1 MDIKTAEKFMEKLV
15 KAGIEYGFE
24 ECEASFAQDSS
35 MSIDIL
41 NGEVSSYENSATS
54 TLSFRG
60 LKNGQM
66 GYCST
71 NILSDDSIGFLLK
84 SAMENCEVL
93 NDEDPQFIYCDE
105 NNKDLYFSQIT
116 DAYAKNTY
124 KRFEE
129 LGLGLEKAILAL
141 DERIDAVDILSISC
155 GTGPYLIINSKGLHS
170 YRDTDGI
177 SLVASARAT
186 DTDGSV
192 KSGGNY
198 WIGKDI
204 DEFDQEKFLKKF
216 KENLIGKMGA
226 KSVKAGTYKTILRNE
241 AFQQFFMVFFGN
253 FLATTMQR
261 GLSLLA
267 DKEGTVIASDALTVK
282 ECPMLEK
289 ALTKI
294 PFDDEGV
301 LTTEKAIIDH
311 GTFATALYDL
321 KSANKAGRESTGN
334 GFRAGSAVSEM
345 PTNLVVEA
353 GEKDLD
359 GLMEEVGE
367 GIMLTDLSGLHA
379 GVNAISG
386 DFSLLCE
393 GYLIEGGKKGRPV
406 EQITVAGNFY
416 DVIKSIKSVGNDII
430 NLPSGEGEFFTPSV
444 FVGELA
450 ISGDDGENE
459 DGSVAEDGSEGNCD
473 GSGCSDGK
481 E

>member
-1 MDIKTAEKFMEKLV
+1 MDIKAAELFMEKLV

-41 NGEVSSYENSATS
+41 KGEVSSYENSATS

-71 NILSDDSIGFLLK
+71 NILSEGSIDYLLK

-105 NNKDLYFSQIT
+105 NNKNLYFSQIT

-124 KRFEE
+124 KKFEE

-141 DERIDAVDILSISC
+141 DKRIDAVDILSISC
-155 GTGPYLIINSKGLHS
+155 STGPYLIINSKGLHS

-177 SLVASARAT
+177 SLVASGRAT
-186 DTDGSV
+186 DDDGSV
-192 KSGGNY
+192 KSGGHY

-204 DEFDQEKFLKKF
+204 DEFDQDKFLAKF
-216 KENLIGKMGA
+216 KDNLIGKMGA
-226 KSVKAGTYKTILRNE
+226 KSVKPGSYKTILRNE

-267 DKEGTVIASDALTVK
+267 DKEGTTIASDCFTVK
-282 ECPMLEK
+282 EIPMFDK

-301 LTTEKAIIDH
+301 LTTEKAIIDK

-321 KSANKAGRESTGN
+321 KSANKAGRASTGN

-345 PTNLVVEA
+345 PTNLIVEA
-353 GEKDLD
+353 GEKDLA

-444 FVGELA
+444 YVGELA
-450 ISGDDGENE
+450 ISGDEE
-459 DGSVAEDGSEGNCD
+459 Q
-473 GSGCSDGK
+473 
-481 E
+481 

>member
-1 MDIKTAEKFMEKLV
+1 MDIKAAEKFMEKLV
-15 KAGIEYGFE
+15 KAGMEYGFE

-41 NGEVSSYENSATS
+41 KGEVSSYENSVTS

-71 NILSDDSIGFLLK
+71 NILNDDSIDFLLK

-116 DAYAKNTY
+116 EAFAKNTY
-124 KRFEE
+124 KKFED

-141 DERIDAVDILSISC
+141 DERIDAVDILSINC
-155 GTGPYLIINSKGLHS
+155 GTGPFLIINSKGLHS

-177 SLVASARAT
+177 SLVASGRAI
-186 DTDGSV
+186 DADGSV
-192 KSGGNY
+192 KSGGHY

-204 DEFDQEKFLKKF
+204 DDFDQEKFLKKF

-226 KSVKAGTYKTILRNE
+226 KSVKAGSYKTILRNE

-267 DKEGTVIASDALTVK
+267 DKEGTKIASDALTVK

-301 LTTEKAIIDH
+301 LTTEKAIIDK

-353 GEKDLD
+353 GEKTLE

-430 NLPSGEGEFFTPSV
+430 NLPSGEAEFFTPSV
-444 FVGELA
+444 YVGELA
-450 ISGDDGENE
+450 ISGDEDEN
-459 DGSVAEDGSEGNCD
+459 
-473 GSGCSDGK
+473 
-481 E
+481 

>member
-1 MDIKTAEKFMEKLV
+1 
-15 KAGIEYGFE
+15 
-24 ECEASFAQDSS
+24 
-35 MSIDIL
+35 
-41 NGEVSSYENSATS
+41 
-54 TLSFRG
+54 
-60 LKNGQM
+60 
-66 GYCST
+66 
-71 NILSDDSIGFLLK
+71 
-84 SAMENCEVL
+84 
-93 NDEDPQFIYCDE
+93 
-105 NNKDLYFSQIT
+105 
-116 DAYAKNTY
+116 
-124 KRFEE
+124 
-129 LGLGLEKAILAL
+129 
-141 DERIDAVDILSISC
+141 
-155 GTGPYLIINSKGLHS
+155 
-170 YRDTDGI
+170 
-177 SLVASARAT
+177 
-186 DTDGSV
+186 
-192 KSGGNY
+192 
-198 WIGKDI
+198 
-204 DEFDQEKFLKKF
+204 
-216 KENLIGKMGA
+216 MGA

-353 GEKDLD
+353 GEKTLE

-473 GSGCSDGK
+473 GSGCGDGK

>member
-1 MDIKTAEKFMEKLV
+1 
-15 KAGIEYGFE
+15 
-24 ECEASFAQDSS
+24 
-35 MSIDIL
+35 
-41 NGEVSSYENSATS
+41 
-54 TLSFRG
+54 
-60 LKNGQM
+60 
-66 GYCST
+66 
-71 NILSDDSIGFLLK
+71 
-84 SAMENCEVL
+84 
-93 NDEDPQFIYCDE
+93 
-105 NNKDLYFSQIT
+105 
-116 DAYAKNTY
+116 
-124 KRFEE
+124 
-129 LGLGLEKAILAL
+129 
-141 DERIDAVDILSISC
+141 
-155 GTGPYLIINSKGLHS
+155 
-170 YRDTDGI
+170 
-177 SLVASARAT
+177 
-186 DTDGSV
+186 
-192 KSGGNY
+192 
-198 WIGKDI
+198 
-204 DEFDQEKFLKKF
+204 
-216 KENLIGKMGA
+216 MGA
-226 KSVKAGTYKTILRNE
+226 KSVKAGSYKTILRNE

-267 DKEGTVIASDALTVK
+267 DKEGTKIASDALTVK

-301 LTTEKAIIDH
+301 LTTEKAIIDK

-321 KSANKAGRESTGN
+321 KSAYKAGRQSTGN

-353 GEKDLD
+353 GEKDLE

-430 NLPSGEGEFFTPSV
+430 NLPSGEAEFFTPSV
-444 FVGELA
+444 YVGELA
-450 ISGDDGENE
+450 ISGDEDEN
-459 DGSVAEDGSEGNCD
+459 
-473 GSGCSDGK
+473 
-481 E
+481 

>member
-1 MDIKTAEKFMEKLV
+1 MDIKSAEKFMEKLV
-15 KAGIEYGFE
+15 KAGMEYGFE
-24 ECEASFAQDSS
+24 ECEASYATESS

-54 TLSFRG
+54 SLSFRG

-71 NILSDDSIGFLLK
+71 NILEDPSIDFLLK

-105 NNKDLYFSQIT
+105 NNKDLYFSQVT
-116 DAYAKNTY
+116 DAYSKNTY
-124 KRFEE
+124 KSFSE
-129 LGLGLEKAILAL
+129 LGLKIEKAILAL
-141 DERIDAVDILSISC
+141 DSRIDAVDYLTISC
-155 GTGPYLIINSKGLHS
+155 STGPYLIINSKGLHS

-177 SLVASARAT
+177 SLMASARAT
-186 DTDGSV
+186 DSDGSV
-192 KSGGNY
+192 KSGGHY

-204 DEFDQEKFLKKF
+204 DDFDIDNFLAKF

-226 KSVKAGTYKTILRNE
+226 KSCKPGNYKAVLKSE

-267 DKEGTVIASDALTVK
+267 DKEGETIASSVFTVK
-282 ECPMLEK
+282 EEPMYDK

-301 LTTEKAIIDH
+301 LTTAKSIIDK
-311 GTFATALYDL
+311 GVFATALYDL
-321 KSANKAGRESTGN
+321 KSANKAGKTSTGN
-334 GFRAGSAVSEM
+334 GFRSGSAVSEM
-345 PTNLVVEA
+345 PTNLIVEP
-353 GEKDLD
+353 GEKSFEEL
-359 GLMEEVGE
+359 LEEVGE
-367 GIMLTDLSGLHA
+367 GIILTDLSGLHA
-379 GVNAISG
+379 GVNPISG

-393 GYLIEGGKKGRPV
+393 GYLIENGKKGRPV

-416 DVIKSIKSVGNDII
+416 EVIKSIKSVGNDII

-444 FVGELA
+444 YIESLA
-450 ISGDDGENE
+450 ISGDEE
-459 DGSVAEDGSEGNCD
+459 
-473 GSGCSDGK
+473 
-481 E
+481 

>member
-1 MDIKTAEKFMEKLV
+1 MDIKAAEKFMEKLV
-15 KAGIEYGFE
+15 KAGMEYGFE

-41 NGEVSSYENSATS
+41 KGEVSSYENSVTS

-71 NILSDDSIGFLLK
+71 NILNDDSIDFLLK

-116 DAYAKNTY
+116 DAYSKNTY
-124 KRFEE
+124 KRFED

-141 DERIDAVDILSISC
+141 DERIDAVDILSINC
-155 GTGPYLIINSKGLHS
+155 GTGPFLIINSKGLHS

-177 SLVASARAT
+177 SLVASGRAI
-186 DTDGSV
+186 DADGSV
-192 KSGGNY
+192 KSGGHY

-204 DEFDQEKFLKKF
+204 DDFDQEKFLKKF

-226 KSVKAGTYKTILRNE
+226 KSVKAGSYKTILRNE

-267 DKEGTVIASDALTVK
+267 DKEGTKIASDALTVK

-301 LTTEKAIIDH
+301 LTTDKAIIDK

-321 KSANKAGRESTGN
+321 KSAYKAGRQSTGN

-353 GEKDLD
+353 GDKDLE

-430 NLPSGEGEFFTPSV
+430 NLPSGEAEFFTPSV
-444 FVGELA
+444 YVGELA
-450 ISGDDGENE
+450 ISGDEDEN
-459 DGSVAEDGSEGNCD
+459 
-473 GSGCSDGK
+473 
-481 E
+481 

>member
-1 MDIKTAEKFMEKLV
+1 MDIKAAEKFMEKLV
-15 KAGIEYGFE
+15 KAGMEYGFE

-41 NGEVSSYENSATS
+41 KGEVSSYENSVTS

-71 NILSDDSIGFLLK
+71 NILNDDSIDFLLK

-116 DAYAKNTY
+116 DAYSKNTY
-124 KRFEE
+124 KRFED

-141 DERIDAVDILSISC
+141 DERIDAVDILSINC
-155 GTGPYLIINSKGLHS
+155 GTGPFLIINSKGLHS

-177 SLVASARAT
+177 SLVASGRAI
-186 DTDGSV
+186 DADGSV
-192 KSGGNY
+192 KSGGHY

-204 DEFDQEKFLKKF
+204 DDFDQEKFLKKF

-226 KSVKAGTYKTILRNE
+226 KSVKAGSYKTILRNE

-301 LTTEKAIIDH
+301 LTTEKAIIDK

-321 KSANKAGRESTGN
+321 KSAYKAGRQSTGN

-345 PTNLVVEA
+345 PTNLVVEP
-353 GEKDLD
+353 GEKDLA

-430 NLPSGEGEFFTPSV
+430 NLPSGEAEFFTPSV
-444 FVGELA
+444 YVGELA
-450 ISGDDGENE
+450 ISGDEDEN
-459 DGSVAEDGSEGNCD
+459 
-473 GSGCSDGK
+473 
-481 E
+481 

>member
-15 KAGIEYGFE
+15 KAGMEYGFE
-24 ECEASFAQDSS
+24 ECEASFGTDTS

-54 TLSFRG
+54 SLSFRG

-71 NILSDDSIGFLLK
+71 NILDDSSIEYLLK

-105 NNKDLYFSQIT
+105 NNKNLYFSQVT
-116 DAYAKNTY
+116 DAYEKNTY
-124 KRFEE
+124 KSFSET
-129 LGLGLEKAILAL
+129 GLKLEKAILAL
-141 DERIDAVDILSISC
+141 DERIDAVDFLTISC
-155 GTGPYLIINSKGLHS
+155 STGPYLIINSKGLHS

-177 SLVASARAT
+177 SIVASARAT
-186 DTDGSV
+186 DADGSV
-192 KSGGNY
+192 KSGGHY

-204 DEFDQEKFLKKF
+204 DDFDQEKFLVKF
-216 KENLIGKMGA
+216 KDNLIGKMGA
-226 KSVKAGTYKTILRNE
+226 KSCKSGNYKTVLKCE

-267 DKEGTVIASDALTVK
+267 DKEGEVIASDVLTVK
-282 ECPMLEK
+282 EIPMYDK

-301 LTTEKAIIDH
+301 LTTEKAIIDK
-311 GTFATALYDL
+311 GVFATALYDL
-321 KSANKAGRESTGN
+321 KSANKAGRQSTGN

-345 PTNLVVEA
+345 PTNLIVEPGEKTFEGLLEEA
-353 GEKDLD
+353 GE
-359 GLMEEVGE
+359 
-367 GIMLTDLSGLHA
+367 GIILTDLSGLHA
-379 GVNAISG
+379 GVNPISG

-393 GYLIEGGKKGRPV
+393 GYLIENGKKGRPV

-416 DVIKSIKSVGNDII
+416 EVIKAIKSVGNDII

-444 FVGELA
+444 LIESLA
-450 ISGDDGENE
+450 ISGEDNE
-459 DGSVAEDGSEGNCD
+459 
-473 GSGCSDGK
+473 
-481 E
+481 

>member
-1 MDIKTAEKFMEKLV
+1 MDIKAAEKFMEKLV

-35 MSIDIL
+35 MGIDIL
-41 NGEVSSYENSATS
+41 KGEVSSDENSVTS

-71 NILSDDSIGFLLK
+71 NILNDDSIDFLLK

-105 NNKDLYFSQIT
+105 DNKDLYFSQIT

-141 DERIDAVDILSISC
+141 DERIDAVDILSINC
-155 GTGPYLIINSKGLHS
+155 GTGPFLIINSKGLHS

-177 SLVASARAT
+177 SLVASGRAI
-186 DTDGSV
+186 DADGSV
-192 KSGGNY
+192 KSGGHY

-204 DEFDQEKFLKKF
+204 DDFDQEKFLKKF

-226 KSVKAGTYKTILRNE
+226 KSVKAGSYKTILRNE

-267 DKEGTVIASDALTVK
+267 DKEGTKIASDALTVK

-301 LTTEKAIIDH
+301 LTTEKAIIDK

-321 KSANKAGRESTGN
+321 KSAYKAGRQSTGN

-345 PTNLVVEA
+345 PTNLVVEP
-353 GEKDLD
+353 GEKDLA

-430 NLPSGEGEFFTPSV
+430 NLPSGEAEFFTPSV
-444 FVGELA
+444 YVGELA
-450 ISGDDGENE
+450 ISGDEDEN
-459 DGSVAEDGSEGNCD
+459 
-473 GSGCSDGK
+473 
-481 E
+481 

>member
-1 MDIKTAEKFMEKLV
+1 MDIKAAELFMEKLV

-41 NGEVSSYENSATS
+41 KGEVSSYENSATS

-71 NILSDDSIGFLLK
+71 NILSEDSIDYLLK

-105 NNKDLYFSQIT
+105 NNKNLYFSQIT

-124 KRFEE
+124 KKFEE

-141 DERIDAVDILSISC
+141 DKRIDAVDILSISC
-155 GTGPYLIINSKGLHS
+155 STGPYLIINSKGLHS

-177 SLVASARAT
+177 SLVASGRAT
-186 DTDGSV
+186 DDDGSV
-192 KSGGNY
+192 KSGGHY

-204 DEFDQEKFLKKF
+204 DEFDQDKFLKKF
-216 KENLIGKMGA
+216 KDNLIGKMGA
-226 KSVKAGTYKTILRNE
+226 KSVKPGSYKTILRNE

-267 DKEGTVIASDALTVK
+267 DKEGTAIASDCFTVK
-282 ECPMLEK
+282 EIPMFDK

-301 LTTEKAIIDH
+301 LTTEKAIIDK

-321 KSANKAGRESTGN
+321 KSANKAGRASTGN
-334 GFRAGSAVSEM
+334 GFRAGSTVSEM
-345 PTNLVVEA
+345 PTNLIVEA
-353 GEKDLD
+353 GEKDLE

-444 FVGELA
+444 YVGELA
-450 ISGDDGENE
+450 ISGDEDEN
-459 DGSVAEDGSEGNCD
+459 
-473 GSGCSDGK
+473 
-481 E
+481 

>member
-1 MDIKTAEKFMEKLV
+1 MDIKAAEKFMEKLV
-15 KAGIEYGFE
+15 KAGMEYGFE

-41 NGEVSSYENSATS
+41 KGEVSSYENSVTS

-71 NILSDDSIGFLLK
+71 NILSDDSIDFLLK

-124 KRFEE
+124 KKFED

-141 DERIDAVDILSISC
+141 DERIDAVDILSINC
-155 GTGPYLIINSKGLHS
+155 GTGPFLIINSKGLHS

-177 SLVASARAT
+177 SLVASGRAI
-186 DTDGSV
+186 DADGSV
-192 KSGGNY
+192 KSGGHY

-204 DEFDQEKFLKKF
+204 DDFDQEKFLKKF

-226 KSVKAGTYKTILRNE
+226 KSVKAGSYKTILRNE

-267 DKEGTVIASDALTVK
+267 DKEGTKIASDALTVK

-301 LTTEKAIIDH
+301 LTTEKAIIDK

-321 KSANKAGRESTGN
+321 KSAYKAGRQSTGN

-353 GEKDLD
+353 GEKTLE

-430 NLPSGEGEFFTPSV
+430 NLPSGEAEFFTPSV
-444 FVGELA
+444 YVGELA
-450 ISGDDGENE
+450 ISGDEDEN
-459 DGSVAEDGSEGNCD
+459 
-473 GSGCSDGK
+473 
-481 E
+481 

>member
-1 MDIKTAEKFMEKLV
+1 MDIKAAEKFMEKLV
-15 KAGIEYGFE
+15 KAGMEYGFE

-41 NGEVSSYENSATS
+41 KGEVSSYENSVTS

-71 NILSDDSIGFLLK
+71 NILNDDSIDFLLK

-105 NNKDLYFSQIT
+105 DNKDLYFSQIT

-141 DERIDAVDILSISC
+141 DERIDAVDILSINC
-155 GTGPYLIINSKGLHS
+155 GTGPFLIINSKGLHS

-177 SLVASARAT
+177 SLVASGRAI
-186 DTDGSV
+186 DADGSV
-192 KSGGNY
+192 KSGGHY

-204 DEFDQEKFLKKF
+204 DDFDQEKFLKKF

-226 KSVKAGTYKTILRNE
+226 KSVKAGSYKTILRNE

-267 DKEGTVIASDALTVK
+267 DKEGTKIASDALTVK

-301 LTTEKAIIDH
+301 LTTEKAIIDK

-321 KSANKAGRESTGN
+321 KSAYKAGRQSTGN

-353 GEKDLD
+353 GEKTLE

-430 NLPSGEGEFFTPSV
+430 NLPSGEAEFFTPSV
-444 FVGELA
+444 YVGELA
-450 ISGDDGENE
+450 ISGDEDEN
-459 DGSVAEDGSEGNCD
+459 
-473 GSGCSDGK
+473 
-481 E
+481 

>member
-1 MDIKTAEKFMEKLV
+1 MDIKAAEKFMEKLV
-15 KAGIEYGFE
+15 KAGMEYGFE

-41 NGEVSSYENSATS
+41 KGEVSSYENSVTS

-71 NILSDDSIGFLLK
+71 NILNDDSIDFLLK

-105 NNKDLYFSQIT
+105 NNKDLFFSQIT
-116 DAYAKNTY
+116 DAYSKNTY

-141 DERIDAVDILSISC
+141 DERIDAVDILSINC
-155 GTGPYLIINSKGLHS
+155 GTGPFLIINSKGLHS

-177 SLVASARAT
+177 SLVASGRAI
-186 DTDGSV
+186 DADGSV
-192 KSGGNY
+192 KSGGHY

-204 DEFDQEKFLKKF
+204 DDFDQEKFLKKF

-301 LTTEKAIIDH
+301 LTTEKAIIDK

-321 KSANKAGRESTGN
+321 KSAYKAGRQSTGN

-345 PTNLVVEA
+345 PTNLVVEP
-353 GEKDLD
+353 GEKDLA

-430 NLPSGEGEFFTPSV
+430 NLPSGEAEFFTPSV
-444 FVGELA
+444 YVGELA
-450 ISGDDGENE
+450 ISGDEDEN
-459 DGSVAEDGSEGNCD
+459 
-473 GSGCSDGK
+473 
-481 E
+481 

>member
-1 MDIKTAEKFMEKLV
+1 MDIKAAEKFMEKLV
-15 KAGIEYGFE
+15 KAGMEYGFE

-41 NGEVSSYENSATS
+41 KGEVSSYENSVTS

-60 LKNGQM
+60 RKNGQM

-71 NILSDDSIGFLLK
+71 NILNDDSIDFLLK

-116 DAYAKNTY
+116 EAFAKNTY
-124 KRFEE
+124 KKFED

-141 DERIDAVDILSISC
+141 DERIDAVDILSINC
-155 GTGPYLIINSKGLHS
+155 GTGPFLIINSKGLHS

-177 SLVASARAT
+177 SLVASGRAI
-186 DTDGSV
+186 DADGSV
-192 KSGGNY
+192 KSGGHY

-204 DEFDQEKFLKKF
+204 DDFDQEKFLKKF

-226 KSVKAGTYKTILRNE
+226 KSVKAGSYKTILRNE

-301 LTTEKAIIDH
+301 LTTEKAIIDK

-321 KSANKAGRESTGN
+321 KSAYKAGRQSTGN

-353 GEKDLD
+353 GDKDLE

-430 NLPSGEGEFFTPSV
+430 NLPSGEAEFFTPSV
-444 FVGELA
+444 YVGELA
-450 ISGDDGENE
+450 ISGDEDEN
-459 DGSVAEDGSEGNCD
+459 
-473 GSGCSDGK
+473 
-481 E
+481 

>member
-1 MDIKTAEKFMEKLV
+1 MDIKAAEKFMEKLV
-15 KAGIEYGFE
+15 KAGMEYGFE

-41 NGEVSSYENSATS
+41 KGEVSSYENSVTS

-71 NILSDDSIGFLLK
+71 NILNDDSIDFLLK

-141 DERIDAVDILSISC
+141 DERIDAVDILSINC
-155 GTGPYLIINSKGLHS
+155 GTGPFLIINSKGLHS

-177 SLVASARAT
+177 SLVASGRAI
-186 DTDGSV
+186 DADGSV
-192 KSGGNY
+192 KSGGHY

-204 DEFDQEKFLKKF
+204 DDFDQEKFLKKF

-226 KSVKAGTYKTILRNE
+226 KSVKAGSYKTILRNE

-267 DKEGTVIASDALTVK
+267 DKEGTKIASDALTVK

-301 LTTEKAIIDH
+301 LTTEKAIIDK

-321 KSANKAGRESTGN
+321 KSAYKAGRQSTGN

-353 GEKDLD
+353 GDKDLE

-430 NLPSGEGEFFTPSV
+430 NLPSGEAEFFTPSV
-444 FVGELA
+444 YVGELA
-450 ISGDDGENE
+450 ISGDEDEN
-459 DGSVAEDGSEGNCD
+459 
-473 GSGCSDGK
+473 
-481 E
+481 

>member
-1 MDIKTAEKFMEKLV
+1 MDIKAAEKFMEKLV

-41 NGEVSSYENSATS
+41 KGEVSSYENSATS

-71 NILSDDSIGFLLK
+71 NILNDDSIDFLLK

-116 DAYAKNTY
+116 EAFAKNTY
-124 KRFEE
+124 KRFED

-141 DERIDAVDILSISC
+141 DERIDAVDILSINC
-155 GTGPYLIINSKGLHS
+155 GTGPFLIINSKGLHS

-177 SLVASARAT
+177 SLVASGRAI
-186 DTDGSV
+186 DADGSV
-192 KSGGNY
+192 KSGGHY

-204 DEFDQEKFLKKF
+204 DDFDQEKFLKKF

-226 KSVKAGTYKTILRNE
+226 KSVKAGSYKTILRNE

-267 DKEGTVIASDALTVK
+267 DKEGTKIASDALTVK

-301 LTTEKAIIDH
+301 LTTEKAIIDK

-321 KSANKAGRESTGN
+321 KSAYKAGRQSTGN

-345 PTNLVVEA
+345 PTNLVVEP
-353 GEKDLD
+353 GEKDLA

-430 NLPSGEGEFFTPSV
+430 NLPSGEAEFFTPSV
-444 FVGELA
+444 YVGELA
-450 ISGDDGENE
+450 ISGDEDEN
-459 DGSVAEDGSEGNCD
+459 
-473 GSGCSDGK
+473 
-481 E
+481 

>member
-1 MDIKTAEKFMEKLV
+1 MDIKAAEKFMEKLV
-15 KAGIEYGFE
+15 KAGMEYGFE

-41 NGEVSSYENSATS
+41 KGEVSSYENSVTS

-71 NILSDDSIGFLLK
+71 NILNDDSIDFLLK

-141 DERIDAVDILSISC
+141 DERIDAVDILSINC
-155 GTGPYLIINSKGLHS
+155 GTGPFLIINSKGLHS

-177 SLVASARAT
+177 SLVASGRAI
-186 DTDGSV
+186 DADGSV
-192 KSGGNY
+192 KSGGHY

-204 DEFDQEKFLKKF
+204 DDFDQEKFLKKF

-226 KSVKAGTYKTILRNE
+226 KSVKAGSYKTILRNE

-267 DKEGTVIASDALTVK
+267 DKEGTKIASDALTVK

-321 KSANKAGRESTGN
+321 KSAYKAGRQSTGN

-345 PTNLVVEA
+345 PTNLVVEP
-353 GEKDLD
+353 GEKDLA
-359 GLMEEVGE
+359 GLMYEVGE

-430 NLPSGEGEFFTPSV
+430 NLPSGEAEFFTPSV
-444 FVGELA
+444 YVGELA
-450 ISGDDGENE
+450 ISGDEDEN
-459 DGSVAEDGSEGNCD
+459 
-473 GSGCSDGK
+473 
-481 E
+481 

>member
-1 MDIKTAEKFMEKLV
+1 MDIKTAEKFMDKLV
-15 KAGIEYGFE
+15 KAGMEYGFE
-24 ECEASFAQDSS
+24 ECEASFVTESS

-54 TLSFRG
+54 ALSFRG

-71 NILSDDSIGFLLK
+71 NILDESSIDYLLK

-105 NNKDLYFSQIT
+105 NNKNLYYSQLS
-116 DAYAKNTY
+116 DAYDKNTY
-124 KRFEE
+124 KSFSE
-129 LGLGLEKAILAL
+129 LGLKLEKAILSL
-141 DERIDAVDILSISC
+141 DSRIDAVDFLTISC
-155 GTGPYLIINSKGLHS
+155 STGPYLIINSKGLHS
-170 YRDTDGI
+170 YRDSDGI
-177 SLVASARAT
+177 SIMASARAT
-186 DTDGSV
+186 DSDGSV
-192 KSGGNY
+192 KSGGHY

-204 DEFDQEKFLKKF
+204 DDFDMDKFLDKF
-216 KENLIGKMGA
+216 KDNLIGKMGA
-226 KSVKAGTYKTILRNE
+226 KSCKSGNYKTVLRNE

-267 DKEGTVIASDALTVK
+267 GKEGEKIASDVFTVK
-282 ECPMLEK
+282 EQPMFDK

-301 LTTEKAIIDH
+301 LTTEKAIIDK
-311 GTFATALYDL
+311 GVFATALYDL
-321 KSANKAGRESTGN
+321 KSANKAGKASTGN
-334 GFRAGSAVSEM
+334 GFRGGSAVSEM
-345 PTNLVVEA
+345 PTNLIVEA
-353 GEKDLD
+353 GDKTLD
-359 GLMEEVGE
+359 ELLEEAGE

-393 GYLIEGGKKGRPV
+393 GYLIENGKKGRPV

-430 NLPSGEGEFFTPSV
+430 NVPSGEGEFFTPSV
-444 FVGELA
+444 YIESLA
-450 ISGDDGENE
+450 ISGDEE
-459 DGSVAEDGSEGNCD
+459 
-473 GSGCSDGK
+473 
-481 E
+481 

>member
-1 MDIKTAEKFMEKLV
+1 MDIKSAEKFMEKLV
-15 KAGIEYGFE
+15 KAGMEYGFE
-24 ECEASFAQDSS
+24 ECEASYATESS

-54 TLSFRG
+54 SLSFRG

-71 NILSDDSIGFLLK
+71 NILEDSSIEFLLK

-105 NNKDLYFSQIT
+105 NNKDLYFSQVT

-124 KRFEE
+124 KSFSE
-129 LGLGLEKAILAL
+129 LGLKIEKAILAL
-141 DERIDAVDILSISC
+141 DSRIDAVDYLTISC
-155 GTGPYLIINSKGLHS
+155 STGPYLIINSKGLHS

-177 SLVASARAT
+177 SLMASARAT
-186 DTDGSV
+186 DSDGSV
-192 KSGGNY
+192 KSGGHY

-204 DEFDQEKFLKKF
+204 DDFDLDNFLAKF

-226 KSVKAGTYKTILRNE
+226 KSCKPGNYKAVLKSE

-267 DKEGTVIASDALTVK
+267 DKEGETIASSVFTVK
-282 ECPMLEK
+282 EEPMYDK

-301 LTTEKAIIDH
+301 LTTAKAIIDK
-311 GTFATALYDL
+311 GVFATALYDL
-321 KSANKAGRESTGN
+321 KSANKAGKTSTGN
-334 GFRAGSAVSEM
+334 GFRSGSAVSEM
-345 PTNLVVEA
+345 PTNLIVEP
-353 GEKDLD
+353 GEKSFEELI
-359 GLMEEVGE
+359 EEVGE
-367 GIMLTDLSGLHA
+367 GIILTDLSGLHA
-379 GVNAISG
+379 GVNPISG

-393 GYLIEGGKKGRPV
+393 GYLIENGKQGRPV

-444 FVGELA
+444 YIESLA
-450 ISGDDGENE
+450 ISGDEE
-459 DGSVAEDGSEGNCD
+459 
-473 GSGCSDGK
+473 
-481 E
+481 

>member
-1 MDIKTAEKFMEKLV
+1 MDIKAAEKFMEKLV
-15 KAGIEYGFE
+15 KAGMEYGFE

-41 NGEVSSYENSATS
+41 KGEVSSYENSVTS

-71 NILSDDSIGFLLK
+71 NILNDYSIDFLLK

-141 DERIDAVDILSISC
+141 DERIDAVDILSINC
-155 GTGPYLIINSKGLHS
+155 GTGPFLIINSKGLHS

-177 SLVASARAT
+177 SLVASGRAI
-186 DTDGSV
+186 DADGSV
-192 KSGGNY
+192 KSGGHY

-204 DEFDQEKFLKKF
+204 DDFDQEKFLKKF

-226 KSVKAGTYKTILRNE
+226 KSVKAGSYKTILRNE

-301 LTTEKAIIDH
+301 LTTEKAIIDK

-321 KSANKAGRESTGN
+321 KSAYKAGRQSTGN

-353 GEKDLD
+353 GEKTLE

-459 DGSVAEDGSEGNCD
+459 DGSEGNCD
-473 GSGCSDGK
+473 GSGCGEGK

>member
-1 MDIKTAEKFMEKLV
+1 MDIKAAEKFMEKLV
-15 KAGIEYGFE
+15 KAGMEYGFE

-41 NGEVSSYENSATS
+41 KGEVSSYENSVTS

-71 NILSDDSIGFLLK
+71 NILNDDSIDFLLK

-116 DAYAKNTY
+116 DSYAKNTY

-141 DERIDAVDILSISC
+141 DERIDAVDILSINC
-155 GTGPYLIINSKGLHS
+155 GTGPFLIINSKGLHS

-177 SLVASARAT
+177 SLVASGRAI
-186 DTDGSV
+186 DADGSV
-192 KSGGNY
+192 KSGGHY

-204 DEFDQEKFLKKF
+204 DDFDQEKFLKKF

-226 KSVKAGTYKTILRNE
+226 KSVKAGSYKTILRNE

-301 LTTEKAIIDH
+301 LTTEKAIIDK

-321 KSANKAGRESTGN
+321 KSAYKAGRQSTGN

-345 PTNLVVEA
+345 PTNLVVEP
-353 GEKDLD
+353 GEKDLA

-430 NLPSGEGEFFTPSV
+430 NLPSGEAEFFTPSV
-444 FVGELA
+444 YVGELA
-450 ISGDDGENE
+450 ISGDEDEN
-459 DGSVAEDGSEGNCD
+459 
-473 GSGCSDGK
+473 
-481 E
+481 